1 VRRDSPGVAH
11 STSRVDGFVMVP
23 PMKGVEGL
31 QARMVMQAMGLKE
44 LRLALDCGGTENRGK
59 GEVEIERCALSGPD
73 LGELNF
79 TAKLVGA
86 DAAFWR
92 AIDGGNIVSIYS
104 SEAALA
110 DATLSLA
117 DKGLLDRGM
126 RAIAAASGQ
135 APAATR
141 ANMAAEIRRYQPPNV
156 LITDDMTR
164 LLETVAGFVERG
176 GTLTLEARPDPPF
189 GIARIGSMRQPGPDL
204 VSLLGLTAKVS
215 K

>member
-1 VRRDSPGVAH
+1 
-11 STSRVDGFVMVP
+11 MVP

-31 QARMVMQAMGLKE
+31 QARMVMLAMGLKE
-44 LRLALDCGGTENRGK
+44 LRLALECSGHENRGK

-92 AIDGGNIVSIYS
+92 AIDGGNILSIYS
-104 SEAALA
+104 SAAALA

-117 DKGLLDRGM
+117 DKGLLDRSM
-126 RAIAAASGQ
+126 RALSAASGQ

-156 LITDDMTR
+156 LITDELTK
-164 LLETVAGFVERG
+164 LLETVASFVEKG
-176 GTLTLEARPDPPF
+176 GTLTLEARPDPPLA
-189 GIARIGSMRQPGPDL
+189 IARLGALRQPGPDL
-204 VSLLGLTAKVS
+204 VSLLGVTATVK